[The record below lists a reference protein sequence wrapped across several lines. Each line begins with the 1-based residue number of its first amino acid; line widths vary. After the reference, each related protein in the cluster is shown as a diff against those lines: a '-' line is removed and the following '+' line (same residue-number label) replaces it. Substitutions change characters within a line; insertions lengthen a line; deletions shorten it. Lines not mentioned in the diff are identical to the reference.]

1 MDQPNHSF
9 FVSDARVDDQPFA
22 DGAPAES
29 Y

>member
-9 FVSDARVDDQPFA
+9 CVSYTQVDDQPFA
-22 DGAPAES
+22 DGAPTEN